1 MQQSRLIDDV
11 PGLSRLLSGSSVG
24 ARPETLDVSP
34 AGLRQASRLAMC
46 TIFVTV
52 DWRLTER
59 WRWVRE
65 ADAVVDI
72 ETDSGLPVLRSG
84 DVVERL
90 PL

>member
-1 MQQSRLIDDV
+1 
-11 PGLSRLLSGSSVG
+11 
-24 ARPETLDVSP
+24 
-34 AGLRQASRLAMC
+34 MC